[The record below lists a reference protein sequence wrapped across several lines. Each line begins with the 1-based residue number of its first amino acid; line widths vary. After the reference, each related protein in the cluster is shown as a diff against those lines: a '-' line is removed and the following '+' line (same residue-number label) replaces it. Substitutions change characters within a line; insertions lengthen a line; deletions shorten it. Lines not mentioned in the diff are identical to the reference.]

1 MIFGRFIHRFA
12 ERLLAPLVLL
22 ALTIVL
28 THDCYFPLRS
38 LPYPTSDQGQM
49 LWNLWHTLDSV
60 MSGKDPYLTKDVLYP
75 VGANLT
81 THTLVAGLWPLTL
94 AVKLLLRL
102 IGAPVNL
109 YSFVAYK
116 VAILTCF
123 WLLATFTWLFFRR
136 LGATHLEALIL
147 AVGYGFTSFY
157 RMHAVHLNHLCGF
170 FFPLSGLAVLALV
183 KRPTAKT
190 AIAAGFTVGVSVYF
204 TEFFLF
210 ICMGVLI
217 YAAILVA
224 LPEGRTAL
232 RSALRGI
239 GSRRL
244 LAASAIFLV
253 TVFPFVARWATN
265 DAIPA
270 TMDDTYSANLI
281 GYFVPS
287 PNRTSLYTHIIP
299 NVDSKIRQGLGGEE
313 VFVGFPLLILGI
325 LGWTDRSPWSRAAKW
340 TATAFFVL
348 ALGPHLLILSTN
360 TKVSL
365 PFNWLNGLPIMR
377 QNRTPVRFVSAAMFF
392 WTTVAF
398 AGLRRIRAVA
408 LDRSWQRHA
417 QVTLAV
423 CGLWIVGENY
433 SHSEIVLRPE
443 VALNSLGLNL
453 RAKMDLAPGAV
464 LNLPLSFADF
474 GFHSALQIFHGQPI
488 ATGSLARYST
498 RQLEALMTLEQ
509 RMAGEAGEVG
519 PWLASAGFATVIV
532 VVQQEQLRAV
542 PLKVIF
548 LNGRGDRRALATFGS
563 LSGVGDFP
571 NKWSP
576 EDLLTA
582 TRIYETR
589 AVKAKQIDVLA
600 DERHLPRRCFRG
612 RRSESEPPGTGCV
625 GRRPEVALP
634 RFASND
640 DYASD
645 RPRGDP
651 TRTGGR
657 CLCRTGSRSRGLA
670 LILDCLWSKR
680 PRS

>member
-1 MIFGRFIHRFA
+1 MIPRRFLRRLG
-12 ERLLAPLVLL
+12 ECLLAPLVLL

-94 AVKLLLRL
+94 AVKLGLHLV
-102 IGAPVNL
+102 GAPINL

-170 FFPLSGLAVLALV
+170 FFPLSGLAVLALI
-183 KRPTAKT
+183 KKPSAKT
-190 AIAAGFTVGVSVYF
+190 AIVAGFTVGVSIYF

-210 ICMGVLI
+210 ICMGVVI
-217 YAAILVA
+217 YTAILIA

-232 RSALRGI
+232 TSALRGI

-244 LAASAIFLV
+244 LAASAVFLV
-253 TVFPFVARWATN
+253 TIFPFVARWAAN

-270 TMDDTYSANLI
+270 TMDDTYSANLV

-287 PNRTSLYTHIIP
+287 PNRTSLYAHLLP
-299 NVDSKIRQGLGGEE
+299 NIDSKIGQGLGGEE

-325 LGWTDRSPWSRAAKW
+325 LGWTDRSPWRKAAKW

-348 ALGPHLLILSTN
+348 ALGPHLLIFSTN

-377 QNRTPVRFVSAAMFF
+377 QNRTPVRFVTAAMFF
-392 WTTVAF
+392 WTMVAF

-408 LDRSWQRHA
+408 LDRSRQRHA
-417 QVTLAV
+417 QVILAV

-443 VALNSLGLNL
+443 SALDSLGMNL
-453 RAKMDLAPGAV
+453 RARMDLAPGAV

-474 GFHSALQIFHGQPI
+474 GFDSALQMFHGRPI
-488 ATGSLARYST
+488 ATGSLARYSS
-498 RQLEALMTLEQ
+498 RQLEDLMTMEQ

-519 PWLASAGFATVIV
+519 PWLTSAGFATVIV
-532 VVQQEQLRAV
+532 GGPIAIVQQERLRAV

-548 LNGRGDRRALATFGS
+548 LNGRGDRQALATFGS

-571 NKWSP
+571 DKWRP
-576 EDLLTA
+576 EDLLTT
-582 TRIYETR
+582 TRKYVIG
-589 AVKAKQIDVLA
+589 AVRAKQIDVLA
-600 DERHLPRRCFRG
+600 DDNDTYLIDVFAHDGAKASLLVPAVWGGGLRWRALDVPPTMAMRPIERIEIR
-612 RRSESEPPGTGCV
+612 PGQGDGV
-625 GRRPEVALP
+625 FAVRALVL
-634 RFASND
+634 
-640 DYASD
+640 
-645 RPRGDP
+645 
-651 TRTGGR
+651 GG
-657 CLCRTGSRSRGLA
+657 
-670 LILDCLWSKR
+670 
-680 PRS
+680 

>member
-1 MIFGRFIHRFA
+1 MISRRFLR
-12 ERLLAPLVLL
+12 RLGGCLLAPLVLL
-22 ALTIVL
+22 ALTIAL
-28 THDCYFPLRS
+28 THGCYFPLRS
-38 LPYPTSDQGQM
+38 LPYPASDQGQM

-60 MSGKDPYLTKDVLYP
+60 MAGKDPYLTKDVLYP

-94 AVKLLLRL
+94 AVKLALRL

-136 LGATHLEALIL
+136 LGATQLEALIL

-190 AIAAGFTVGVSVYF
+190 AIAAGFTVGISIYF

-210 ICMGVLI
+210 ICMGVVI
-217 YAAILVA
+217 YAAILIA
-224 LPEGRTAL
+224 LPEGRSAL
-232 RSALRGI
+232 KSALRGI

-244 LAASAIFLV
+244 LAASAVFLV
-253 TVFPFVARWATN
+253 TIFPFVARWAAN
-265 DAIPA
+265 DALPA
-270 TMDDTYSANLI
+270 QVDDTYSANLV

-287 PNRTSLYTHIIP
+287 PNRTSLYAHLIP
-299 NVDSKIRQGLGGEE
+299 NIDSRIGQGLGGEE

-325 LGWTDRSPWSRAAKW
+325 LGWTDRSPWRRAAKW

-348 ALGPHLLILSTN
+348 ALGPHLLVFSTN

-365 PFNWLNGLPIMR
+365 PFSWLSGLPIMR

-392 WTTVAF
+392 WMTVAF

-408 LDRSWQRHA
+408 LGRSRQRLA
-417 QVTLAV
+417 QAMLVV
-423 CGLWIVGENY
+423 CGVWIVGENY
-433 SHSEIVLRPE
+433 GHSEIVLCPE
-443 VALNSLGLNL
+443 AALDSLGLNL
-453 RAKMDLAPGAV
+453 RTKMDLAPGAV

-474 GFHSALQIFHGQPI
+474 GFHSAMQMFHGRPI
-488 ATGSLARYST
+488 ATGYLARYSA
-498 RQLEALMTLEQ
+498 RQLEDLSTI
-509 RMAGEAGEVG
+509 VG
-519 PWLASAGFATVIV
+519 PRLTSAGFATAIV
-532 VVQQEQLRAV
+532 GGPIAIVQQERLRAV

-548 LNGRGDRRALATFGS
+548 LNGRGDRQALATFGS
-563 LSGVGDFP
+563 LNGVGDFP
-571 NKWSP
+571 DKWRP

-582 TRIYETR
+582 TRTYVTG
-589 AVKAKQIDVLA
+589 AVRAKQIDVLA
-600 DERHLPRRCFRG
+600 DDNDTYLIEVFADDGTKVSLLVPAAWGGGLRWRSLDLPATMAMRPIERIEIR
-612 RRSESEPPGTGCV
+612 PGHGDGV
-625 GRRPEVALP
+625 FAVRALVL
-634 RFASND
+634 
-640 DYASD
+640 
-645 RPRGDP
+645 
-651 TRTGGR
+651 GG
-657 CLCRTGSRSRGLA
+657 
-670 LILDCLWSKR
+670 
-680 PRS
+680 